1 MPRPE
6 TIRRWTERLR
16 RFEQSPMTVAQFCRA
31 EGISPPSFYHWKREL
46 SEEPSVPD
54 SAFLPVTLPA
64 PPTSSV
70 SSPHSTTTIELPGG
84 IRVQIEVAIPASS
97 NAEGGLS

>member
-6 TIRRWTERLR
+6 TIRRWTERLQ
-16 RFEQSPMTVAQFCRA
+16 RFKQSDMTVAQFCRA
-31 EGISPPSFYHWKREL
+31 EGISPPSFYQWKREL
-46 SEEPSVPD
+46 GEETSLPD

-84 IRVQIEVAIPASS
+84 VRVQIEVAIPTSSNTEGASS
-97 NAEGGLS
+97 

>member
-16 RFEQSPMTVAQFCRA
+16 RFEQSHMTVAQFCRA

-46 SEEPSVPD
+46 GEEPSVPD
-54 SAFLPVTLPA
+54 SAFMPVTLPA